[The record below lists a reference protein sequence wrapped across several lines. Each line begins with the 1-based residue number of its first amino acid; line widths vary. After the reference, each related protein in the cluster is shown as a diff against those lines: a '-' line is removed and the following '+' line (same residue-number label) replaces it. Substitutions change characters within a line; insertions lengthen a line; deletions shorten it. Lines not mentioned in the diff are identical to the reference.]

1 MPYVFRQSDL
11 PKLDIQVDRGA
22 DFEAWKTQWTSY
34 CTLSGLAGEEAATK
48 VQVLTLCLSRE
59 TLAIVNNLGLTEEQ
73 RNSVDAII
81 TAIKRHIDGQINES
95 VERRNLRSRTQQ
107 QGESFDDFLVALREM
122 TKTCNFCNAQCT
134 QKSIRDQIIEGL
146 LDKDTVEHLLRQ
158 KELSLEAAITICRA
172 QEAAKKQCKFMQEST
187 AESVLAMQ
195 QPRKPTQRQLPMAS
209 CPGCGSKPHIGGRV
223 HCPAYDKTC
232 HHCNKPGH
240 FARVCRARQTRPP
253 MQPPASSTA
262 RSMQVPSEATTEPTS
277 TSMSALKQVSSAEPA
292 PTIRLHIRTVNGS
305 TITSVLPDSGADIS
319 AAGLQILTQLD
330 EHQLNLLPSTMS
342 PHTASGHQMTPI
354 GKLPTTFVLQG
365 RQHLSRS

>member
-22 DFEAWKTQWTSY
+22 DFEAWKAQWTSY

-134 QKSIRDQIIEGL
+134 QKSIRDQII
-146 LDKDTVEHLLRQ
+146 
-158 KELSLEAAITICRA
+158 
-172 QEAAKKQCKFMQEST
+172 
-187 AESVLAMQ
+187 
-195 QPRKPTQRQLPMAS
+195 
-209 CPGCGSKPHIGGRV
+209 
-223 HCPAYDKTC
+223 
-232 HHCNKPGH
+232 
-240 FARVCRARQTRPP
+240 
-253 MQPPASSTA
+253 
-262 RSMQVPSEATTEPTS
+262 
-277 TSMSALKQVSSAEPA
+277 
-292 PTIRLHIRTVNGS
+292 
-305 TITSVLPDSGADIS
+305 
-319 AAGLQILTQLD
+319 
-330 EHQLNLLPSTMS
+330 
-342 PHTASGHQMTPI
+342 
-354 GKLPTTFVLQG
+354 
-365 RQHLSRS
+365 